1 MKKDDQPGQS
11 VEVSRGQNEAGLCCS
26 RRRQLTGK
34 TQTAGQ
40 KLFTSSPNQN
50 TPKLKSSE
58 KVKKM
63 SLTGAAQ
70 ANESG

>member
-11 VEVSRGQNEAGLCCS
+11 VEVWRGQHEAGLCCS
-26 RRRQLTGK
+26 SRQLTGK

-50 TPKLKSSE
+50 TPKPKPSE

-70 ANESG
+70 ANEIG